1 MDKSSELELI
11 ESYDVPE
18 EGKGFLR
25 DCVLQGPSRSVL
37 SGGTRSVVGAHFSS
51 KLRETRQ
58 FESRSSEA
66 AVLLMLDA
74 DSSVLSYHTQL
85 PRVEFPSTNKAGRNY
100 VQRYTADALILRS
113 DRPEIAE
120 IKTSKDLAKLAVER
134 PHQWLFESDG
144 DARFM
149 PAEKHFTSWGL
160 DYSVINS
167 SLIPAVLVMNT
178 KLLLRVVHTIPSP
191 SDTLLTDVRAT
202 LEKHAWMSI
211 CDLQEELS
219 LSRIDDILHMVA
231 QGQIFAELK
240 FQKLSAPETILS
252 MCPTVLRRAIE
263 QQTLPSAPTL
273 TGHRAPSLMEARKA
287 VENLKIAKEGNSR
300 QARRMR
306 QKIKEGALV
315 GLNPFESVLPRIS
328 NRGNR
333 TRRLAESQEQFLIE
347 HQEKSVLTGKHE
359 SIGAAYNNYKNEL
372 ADADHAF
379 PPVSV
384 ATYYRFA
391 KQLDRQTITSAIHG
405 KKAGN
410 AVSKVVDSEHAT
422 PAATRA
428 FERAL
433 VDHTLVKVLLVVA
446 LNDEY
451 AIVRRPWLTSLVDEF
466 SGATLA
472 QWLSFG
478 NPSRESICML
488 LRMCI
493 LRHGRIPEEI
503 HSDRGSDFT
512 SWHTQE
518 VMARLGVTRQ
528 YSPVASPKYNS
539 QAERHFSE
547 TQAGLFKKLPGNII
561 EYKNRKTDRAHH
573 PKIKAIFDP
582 ITFYRLLFAYAEA
595 YNNGIHGC
603 HEAQPNYLLRN
614 SLREIESSGII
625 TTLTDDVYLA
635 TCIPVESK
643 WGPRAR
649 RSLLIDGRHYYSE
662 CLTPRTTKKDLCI
675 RFDPWH
681 CEVIYIQKQGQWY
694 TATRRTGRTTFTGAD
709 ISRQLGESLRIMM
722 CRRDRDLLKA
732 GQTQKAA
739 KIIDDAIEH
748 AKTTQMA
755 TATPQ
760 DGRDDSTRNELEER
774 FARLKND
781 RTSQPVVEWD

>member
-1 MDKSSELELI
+1 MNESSELELI

-74 DSSVLSYHTQL
+74 DSSVVSYHTQL
-85 PRVEFPSTNKAGRNY
+85 PKVEFPSINKAGRNY
-100 VQRYTADALILRS
+100 VQRYTADALILRR

-120 IKTSKDLAKLAVER
+120 IKTSKDLAKLAEER
-134 PHQWLFESDG
+134 PHQWLFESDTE
-144 DARFM
+144 ARFLT
-149 PAEKHFTSWGL
+149 AERHFNSWGL
-160 DYSVINS
+160 DFSVINS
-167 SLIPAVLVMNT
+167 SLLPAVLVMNT
-178 KLLLRVVHTIPSP
+178 KLLLRVVHTISSP
-191 SDTLLTDVRAT
+191 SDTLLNDVRAK

-219 LSRIDDILHMVA
+219 LSRTDDILHLVA
-231 QGQIFAELK
+231 QGNVFADLQL
-240 FQKLSAPETILS
+240 QKLSAPETILS
-252 MCPTVLRRAIE
+252 MCPTVLSRAIE
-263 QQTLPSAPTL
+263 QRTLPSTPTFN
-273 TGHRAPSLMEARKA
+273 GHSGPTLMEARKA
-287 VENLKIAKEGNSR
+287 VENLKIAEEGNGR

-306 QKIKEGALV
+306 QKINEGALV
-315 GLNPFESVLPRIS
+315 GLSPFESVLPRIS

-359 SIGAAYNNYKNEL
+359 SISSAYNSYKNEL
-372 ADADHAF
+372 DDAEHTF

-391 KQLDRQTITSAIHG
+391 KQLDRQTIASAIHG
-405 KKAGN
+405 RKVGN
-410 AVSKVVDSEHAT
+410 AVSKAVEAEHAT

-428 FERAL
+428 FERGL

-446 LNDEY
+446 MNDEY

-512 SWHTQE
+512 SWHIQE
-518 VMARLGVTRQ
+518 LMARLGVTRQ
-528 YSPVASPKYNS
+528 YSPVASPKFNS

-547 TQAGLFKKLPGNII
+547 TQEGLFKKLPGNII
-561 EYKNRKTDRAHH
+561 EHHDRKTDRDHH

-582 ITFYRLLFAYAEA
+582 ITFYRLLFDYAEA
-595 YNNGIHGC
+595 YNNGIHGH
-603 HEAQPNYLLRN
+603 HEAQPNFLLRS
-614 SLREIESSGII
+614 SLRTVESSGII
-625 TTLTDDVYLA
+625 TPFNDDVYLA
-635 TCIPVESK
+635 TCVPVKSN

-662 CLTPRTTKKDLCI
+662 CLTPNTTKKHLCI
-675 RFDPWH
+675 RFDPWN
-681 CEVIYIQKQGQWY
+681 CEVIYIQKQGKWY
-694 TATRRTGRTTFTGAD
+694 TATRRTGHTTFAGAD
-709 ISRQLGESLRIMM
+709 ISRQLGESLRVMM

-732 GQTQKAA
+732 GQTQRTA
-739 KIIDDAIEH
+739 KIIDAAIEH
-748 AKTTQMA
+748 AKTAQIA
-755 TATPQ
+755 TATAQ
-760 DGRDDSTRNELEER
+760 DDRDDSPRNDLEER
-774 FARLKND
+774 FARLKEEQV
-781 RTSQPVVEWD
+781 TQPVVEWD